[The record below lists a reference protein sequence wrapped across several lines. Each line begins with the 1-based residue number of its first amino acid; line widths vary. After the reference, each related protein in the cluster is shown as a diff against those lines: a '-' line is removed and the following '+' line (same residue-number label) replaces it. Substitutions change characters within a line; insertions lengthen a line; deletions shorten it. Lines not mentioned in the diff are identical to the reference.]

1 MTSLA
6 RMEVGRI
13 GRLWRV
19 GLWGLIAALLLL
31 PLVAMQFTTEV
42 AWDGADF
49 AFAGVLLVGAGAL
62 FELAARATRSL
73 AWRLGIGAVLLLAV
87 LIIWADAA
95 VGIF

>member
-42 AWDGADF
+42 VWDSADF
-49 AFAGVLLVGAGAL
+49 AFAGLLLVGAGLL

-73 AWRLGIGAVLLLAV
+73 MWRLAVGAGLLLGVLLV
-87 LIIWADAA
+87 WADAA
-95 VGIF
+95 VGVF